1 MAEYMDRCI
10 DRLVERDLGI
20 FGAVLIQGPKWCGK
34 TTTSQRFAASSLFL
48 SNPAGGFAALQ
59 LARLDPAQAIVG
71 PTPRL
76 IDEWQEEPK
85 IWDAV
90 RFECDRRMGEPGQF
104 LLTGS
109 ATPNDASRP
118 MHSGVGRVS
127 RLRMDTMTLL
137 ELGISSGSVSLG
149 ALLAE
154 KPTGVALG
162 SIEGIP
168 AIADLVC
175 RGGWPQ
181 AVGKSTEDA
190 MRISSAYVDGVCE
203 SDVSKVDG
211 VRRDPVKV
219 RSLLSSLSRNES
231 TLAGTKALERDMGGE
246 VSRNS
251 ILRYLD
257 ALCRINIIDNIPAWH
272 PALRSPVKLRQSAK
286 RHLADPSLAVAA
298 LGASPD
304 SLASDPKTLGLLF
317 ESLVLHDLKVYATV
331 NDALVSHYHDIDD
344 LEVDAVIH
352 KRDGSWIAVEVKLGS
367 PQVPEASENL
377 NRLERKMVDRGE
389 KAPAAKLIVIGYG
402 MPAHVTSDGIVI
414 APVDTLGV

>member
-34 TTTSQRFAASSLFL
+34 TTTSQRFAASSLSL

-154 KPTGVALG
+154 KPTGVLLDQSKVSPPSRTWCVA
-162 SIEGIP
+162 
-168 AIADLVC
+168 
-175 RGGWPQ
+175 
-181 AVGKSTEDA
+181 AVGRK
-190 MRISSAYVDGVCE
+190 
-203 SDVSKVDG
+203 
-211 VRRDPVKV
+211 P
-219 RSLLSSLSRNES
+219 
-231 TLAGTKALERDMGGE
+231 
-246 VSRNS
+246 
-251 ILRYLD
+251 
-257 ALCRINIIDNIPAWH
+257 
-272 PALRSPVKLRQSAK
+272 
-286 RHLADPSLAVAA
+286 
-298 LGASPD
+298 
-304 SLASDPKTLGLLF
+304 LASRLKTPCVSPRRMSTVF
-317 ESLVLHDLKVYATV
+317 ANPMSQRSMES
-331 NDALVSHYHDIDD
+331 
-344 LEVDAVIH
+344 
-352 KRDGSWIAVEVKLGS
+352 
-367 PQVPEASENL
+367 
-377 NRLERKMVDRGE
+377 GE
-389 KAPAAKLIVIGYG
+389 IP
-402 MPAHVTSDGIVI
+402 
-414 APVDTLGV
+414 